1 MDHFNIYI
9 FIATVVP
16 IMAYLVYI
24 YIRDEY
30 KKEPIPMLLLAVLL
44 GLIAATATIFIDY
57 PELEAFKRPSYL
69 NWWQCV
75 DRAFFLYAIPAEVS
89 KFLVLAVFL
98 MVNKYYD
105 EYVDAIVYSVCVAL
119 AFIGLKNGWFLHCN
133 VDGQMLR
140 CLLTALV
147 LIPAHFTIG
156 VVMGYYFGLARLH
169 QNKLYYVAALLL
181 PILADG
187 LFCSLF
193 LWIDDQV
200 TFDFVAV
207 IALVILGVFM
217 HNITH
222 HESIEHLIDEDIEKG
237 NVTADE
243 SNL

>member
-1 MDHFNIYI
+1 MEYSNII
-9 FIATVVP
+9 IILSTVVP
-16 IMAYLVYI
+16 VLAYLVYI

-30 KKEPIPMLLLAVLL
+30 KKEPIPMLLLAAFL
-44 GLIAATATIFIDY
+44 GLVAATATFMLDY
-57 PELEAFKRPSYL
+57 PEREAFKRPSYL
-69 NWWQCV
+69 DWWECV

-89 KFLVLAVFL
+89 KFLVLAAFL
-98 MVNKYYD
+98 KVNKFYD
-105 EYVDAIVYSVCVAL
+105 EYVDAIVYSVCIAL
-119 AFIGLKNGWFLHCN
+119 AFVGLKNGWFLHYN

-169 QNKLYYVAALLL
+169 QNKWYYVAALLV

-193 LWIDDQV
+193 LWIDDQI

-207 IALVILGVFM
+207 AALTILGAFM